1 MLENEPK
8 KQRYKFSRDES
19 CHWYMIPVE
28 KISAFESWV
37 ATENESGEFDEYL
50 IGNPCFVTF
59 ENPEP
64 E

>member
-1 MLENEPK
+1 
-8 KQRYKFSRDES
+8 
-19 CHWYMIPVE
+19 MIPVE